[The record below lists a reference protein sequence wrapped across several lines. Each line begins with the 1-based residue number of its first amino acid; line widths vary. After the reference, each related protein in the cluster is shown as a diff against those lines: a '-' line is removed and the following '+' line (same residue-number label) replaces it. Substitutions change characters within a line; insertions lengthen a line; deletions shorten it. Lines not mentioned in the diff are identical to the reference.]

1 MMGETYL
8 WTNGKG
14 ICWNLNSG
22 HFAEINFQPVGFWSR
37 CSLISGEVYDKEGQK
52 THVIEGDW

>member
-22 HFAEINFQPVGFWSR
+22 HYAEINFQPVGFWSR
-37 CSLISGEVYDKEGQK
+37 SSLISGEVYDKEG
-52 THVIEGDW
+52 